1 LDEVIAKHFSQVEAA
16 QRLLQYG
23 KFEVLNI
30 YSHEV
35 VANPEENLQKL
46 CKFLEVTC
54 DKEYMDAC
62 SKLFYPSSHLTRNF
76 IVWTSK
82 QKERVTKE
90 ISKYPFLR
98 SFTFDSS

>member
-1 LDEVIAKHFSQVEAA
+1 MQVESV

-35 VANPEENLQKL
+35 VSNPKENLQKL
-46 CKFLEVTC
+46 CNFLGVAC
-54 DKEYMDAC
+54 DEDYIDAC
-62 SKLFYPSSHLTRNF
+62 SKLFHPSSHLTRNF

-90 ISKYPFLR
+90 IKKYPFLR